1 MCGGFPNSSTRGK
14 PAPKMT
20 LWEAIVE
27 LWREVVSRP
36 HRETPKG

>member
-1 MCGGFPNSSTRGK
+1 MCGGFPSSTTSGK

-27 LWREVVSRP
+27 LWRELSN
-36 HRETPKG
+36 REAGR